1 MSEVKPTEAQLKRG
15 ITPDD
20 PDVVNPSGEFGPD
33 SYIDTGAYSPAK
45 YPNFQKRKK
54 KKSDTEP
61 KKSDEEPKKK
71 ARKKLTLDIPKAQGT
86 LDKWLYKPKK
96 PTRVRF
102 SDRVMVKTVMPCFVG
117 LLSTWTTIPIRG
129 YSYPNS
135 DFAMKRKRQRIAMKH
150 NHILRKASDLL
161 HPSVRRSK
169 IAKHIHDTLTREN
182 RFIHS

>member
-1 MSEVKPTEAQLKRG
+1 MSGAKPTESQLAAIPP
-15 ITPDD
+15 ITPDH
-20 PDVVNPSGEFGPD
+20 PNIVNPSGEFGPD
-33 SYIDTGAYSPAK
+33 SYIDTGAFSPAK
-45 YPNFQKRKK
+45 FPSSPKLKK

-61 KKSDEEPKKK
+61 KKR

-102 SDRVMVKTVMPCFVG
+102 SDRVLVKTVTPSFVG

-129 YSYPNS
+129 YSYLNS
-135 DFAMKRKRQRIAMKH
+135 DFAIKRKQQRIDMKH
-150 NHILRKASDLL
+150 RHILRKASDLL

-169 IAKHIHDTLTREN
+169 MSKHINDTLLREN
-182 RFIHS
+182 PSISHSHSR